1 MLIKQKKMTNNNEQT
16 IKQFRFSIPIPM
28 RWNDLDG
35 LGYVNNIYYFEYF
48 QIIRGE
54 YFPAVSDWDWRKN
67 MFVIAHIECD
77 FLQELTLQS
86 ISPTVKART
95 SSISNKSFEMEY
107 LITSKAKDG
116 SDIIHAKGKSINVMV
131 DIVAKKSVQIP
142 DWLLNKLT
150 EYEPASIHYH
160 YPTKTDLG
168 IAIIQ
173 QHLAAL
179 NQTITRNKNKTPIE
193 KLDKLFNYYQKLSK
207 RNHVCIVGAMASDV
221 YTLEELLR
229 NELLSFSNAVID
241 WATSILEEGIKQQL
255 FKPSK
260 NARITAK
267 LIVSNLMALVQ
278 ISRLE
283 QDKNNF
289 DIYIEELKSNIL
301 L

>member
-1 MLIKQKKMTNNNEQT
+1 MDTKELIVETANRFLVEKGFNAFSYKHISQEIA
-16 IKQFRFSIPIPM
+16 IK
-28 RWNDLDG
+28 
-35 LGYVNNIYYFEYF
+35 
-48 QIIRGE
+48 
-54 YFPAVSDWDWRKN
+54 
-67 MFVIAHIECD
+67 
-77 FLQELTLQS
+77 
-86 ISPTVKART
+86 T
-95 SSISNKSFEMEY
+95 S
-107 LITSKAKDG
+107 
-116 SDIIHAKGKSINVMV
+116 
-131 DIVAKKSVQIP
+131 
-142 DWLLNKLT
+142 
-150 EYEPASIHYH
+150 SIHYH

-193 KLDKLFNYYQKLSK
+193 KLDKLFTYYQKLSI

-241 WATSILEEGIKQQL
+241 WAAYILEEGIKQQL

-283 QDKNNF
+283 QDNNNF

>member
-1 MLIKQKKMTNNNEQT
+1 MIKQKKMTNNNEQT

-35 LGYVNNIYYFEYF
+35 LGHVNNIYYFEYF

-54 YFPAVSDWDWRKN
+54 YFPAVSDWDWKKN

-150 EYEPASIHYH
+150 EYEPA
-160 YPTKTDLG
+160 L
-168 IAIIQ
+168 
-173 QHLAAL
+173 
-179 NQTITRNKNKTPIE
+179 
-193 KLDKLFNYYQKLSK
+193 
-207 RNHVCIVGAMASDV
+207 
-221 YTLEELLR
+221 
-229 NELLSFSNAVID
+229 
-241 WATSILEEGIKQQL
+241 KQ
-255 FKPSK
+255 
-260 NARITAK
+260 
-267 LIVSNLMALVQ
+267 
-278 ISRLE
+278 
-283 QDKNNF
+283 
-289 DIYIEELKSNIL
+289 
-301 L
+301 